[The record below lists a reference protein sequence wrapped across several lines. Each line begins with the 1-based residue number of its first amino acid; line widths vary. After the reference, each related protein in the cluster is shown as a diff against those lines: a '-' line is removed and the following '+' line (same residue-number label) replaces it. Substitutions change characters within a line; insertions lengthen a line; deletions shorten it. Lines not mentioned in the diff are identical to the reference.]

1 MNADTPITS
10 AAWIDVLPEPVLF
23 APKVP
28 KTRPLSHADGEISRH
43 FSPFVSESL
52 AAAAARHDI
61 FAIDQLTDALVV
73 DGLARDRSDTSML
86 ELLRAQAARRF
97 GSRK

>member
-1 MNADTPITS
+1 MNADTPITTT
-10 AAWIDVLPEPVLF
+10 AWIDVLPEPVLF
-23 APKVP
+23 LPKVP
-28 KTRPLSHADGEISRH
+28 KPRPLSHADGEISRH
-43 FSPFVSESL
+43 LPPFDAAALSL
-52 AAAAARHDI
+52 ARSVDEI
-61 FAIDQLTDALVV
+61 DAITDKLVK